1 MSVHARVD
9 HFLQLVAPGTPAAV
23 VAREADL
30 RHVVEAARRG
40 DAAAFDELYRRYA
53 RMVHGILLTRV
64 SPADADDLQQDVFF
78 KAWRLLGTLHEPAAF
93 GSWLATMARHVA
105 VDHLRARPM
114 HEALEEAS
122 ADASAEADYRAAQA
136 LAAIRRLPA
145 PYREPLM
152 LRLVEGMTGPEIAER
167 TGLTPG
173 SVRVNLC
180 RGMKLLR
187 GLLDGGGL
195 HV

>member
-1 MSVHARVD
+1 MGTE
-9 HFLQLVAPGTPAAV
+9 APGV
-23 VAREADL
+23 SREADVGL
-30 RHVVEAARRG
+30 VVDAARRG
-40 DAAAFDELYRRYA
+40 DAPAFDELYRRYC

-78 KAWRLLGTLHEPAAF
+78 KAWRLLGTLHQSAAF
-93 GSWLATMARHVA
+93 GSWLATIARHHA
-105 VDHLRARPM
+105 IDHLRSRPL
-114 HEALEEAS
+114 HEMLPETG
-122 ADASAEADYRAAQA
+122 ADASAESDFRAAQA
-136 LAAIRRLPA
+136 LAAIRRLPE

-152 LRLVEGMTGPEIAER
+152 LRLVEGMTGPEIAAR

-187 GLLDGGGL
+187 QRLAGGDS
-195 HV
+195 HVG